1 MPKCQMIKQNMSM
14 IERNKEKREQL
25 RRVLVCACVYM
36 GRRACMGE
44 WVSTVVSGREGR
56 EGKVTKLA
64 VGGPVV

>member
-1 MPKCQMIKQNMSM
+1 MCM
-14 IERNKEKREQL
+14 
-25 RRVLVCACVYM
+25 CVYM

-64 VGGPVV
+64 VGGPMV